1 MKSFSRKFRWN
12 WIHGKNSY
20 YTYYTYFTSDFSG
33 SPVWWLHLVRPRVKS
48 CGECGI
54 VKVVK
59 AVMALFAG
67 IEGEGERFRRPPIRK
82 PRSAVSA
89 EDDLGFL
96 LNLSGVPKNF
106 LFSSAIETYFGLM
119 ELWPIFEGHN
129 LSTICAA
136 FSFEIYKKE

>member
-1 MKSFSRKFRWN
+1 
-12 WIHGKNSY
+12 
-20 YTYYTYFTSDFSG
+20 
-33 SPVWWLHLVRPRVKS
+33 
-48 CGECGI
+48 
-54 VKVVK
+54 
-59 AVMALFAG
+59 MALFAG
-67 IEGEGERFRRPPIRK
+67 IEGEGERFRR

-119 ELWPIFEGHN
+119 ELWPIFGGHN

-136 FSFEIYKKE
+136 FSFEIYKKWISTMICIIADFLKDCQNREKYTMTLPF